1 MENEAGSEHKPQ
13 ERIETGMLR
22 MSATGTMLWRCRPL
36 VEQRF
41 GRLFDAV
48 KSILIWLVSSGF
60 GWTARWASATD
71 VKQMRQRLSLAE
83 RALQTQSQSIALTSH
98 ELRTPLNG
106 IIGLTELLDG
116 TPLRAEQRSY
126 LDAIATSARALLTL
140 VDDLLDEG
148 KIAAG
153 HWRVNPKP
161 VAIAALVE
169 EVVELLAPRAQAKGL
184 ELAAHVARHVPDTV
198 SIDPNLLLRI
208 LMNLI
213 GNAIKFT
220 QRGGIAIDVSVGQTE
235 PHAVELLISVS
246 DTGIGIA
253 PEDQA
258 RVFAA
263 YEQAEQPTGDGT
275 GLGLAISRT
284 IAHALGGTLLLTS
297 EPGNG
302 STFCFKVPVPRTG
315 AETETVRP
323 FSGRQIL
330 LVSDRLIEPGLLVR
344 RLFDLGASVELA
356 RDLFDARERF
366 AAGARFDALLI
377 DYDQKLPAEDLL
389 IIGGA
394 NHPPMAVMMTPADRM
409 GLEKLRAYGV
419 ETYLVKPIRTTSL
432 VKVLATL
439 MDGET
444 LSVSTDEAVARP
456 SAKPREPHR
465 PTEGL
470 RILLADDN
478 DINVLL
484 ARGQL
489 QAFGSLDI
497 ARNGAEAV
505 ALAMHA
511 SPTPY
516 DVIIMD
522 LHMPV
527 MDGFTAIAA
536 IRQSELTSGH
546 RSYIVAL
553 TADVTQQ
560 SAAMAMAAGADA
572 TLTKPIDQARLGRL
586 MLQMMRCHDP
596 TRPELMTERSS

>member
-1 MENEAGSEHKPQ
+1 
-13 ERIETGMLR
+13 
-22 MSATGTMLWRCRPL
+22 MSAAGTILW
-36 VEQRF
+36 
-41 GRLFDAV
+41 GSRLPFVQGLGALMHAV
-48 KSILIWLVSSGF
+48 KSILIRSVAPGF
-60 GWTARWASATD
+60 ARAARWAVATPATD
-71 VKQMRQRLSLAE
+71 VKHMRERLLLAE
-83 RALQTQSQSIALTSH
+83 RALQSQSQSVALTSH

-153 HWRVNPKP
+153 HWRVDPKP
-161 VAIAALVE
+161 VAIEALVE

-198 SIDPNLLLRI
+198 SIDPNLLMRI

-220 QRGGIAIDVSVGQTE
+220 QRGGIAIDVSVGRVQ
-235 PHAVELLISVS
+235 PQGIELLMSVS
-246 DTGIGIA
+246 DTGIGIS
-253 PEDQA
+253 PDDQT

-263 YEQAEQPTGDGT
+263 YQQAGHPSTGGGT
-275 GLGLAISRT
+275 GLGLAIART
-284 IAHALGGTLLLTS
+284 IADALGGTLSLTS
-297 EPGNG
+297 EPDSG
-302 STFCFKVPVPRTG
+302 STFCFKVQVPRTG
-315 AETETVRP
+315 AETEIVRP
-323 FSGRQIL
+323 FNGRQIL
-330 LVSDRLIEPGLLVR
+330 LVSDRLVEPGLLMR

-356 RDLFDARERF
+356 RDLIDGRARLG
-366 AAGARFDALLI
+366 AGARFDAILV
-377 DYDQKLPAEDLL
+377 DYDQKLSAEDLL
-389 IIGGA
+389 TVAEA
-394 NHPPMAVMMTPADRM
+394 NHPPIAVMIAPADRI

-444 LSVSTDEAVARP
+444 LSVSADEAVARP

-536 IRQSELTSGH
+536 IRQGELTSGH

-586 MLQMMRCHDP
+586 MLEMVRCHNATRMEP
-596 TRPELMTERSS
+596 RPELMTERSS